1 MNPRTIRDKERR
13 ETMSTRDSIDF
24 SQLPGVVICK
34 DKEGRFLWA
43 NNEAVKIAGLDD
55 FSQMAG
61 KTDYDESISWH
72 KGASGYRK
80 LETEAMDT
88 GRSAAGV
95 EVASKDG
102 ITARFLTYKTPV
114 RNSDGEITGVM
125 LVALEVSDELLQQL
139 NDALK

>member
-1 MNPRTIRDKERR
+1 
-13 ETMSTRDSIDF
+13 MSTHDSIDF
-24 SQLPGVVICK
+24 SQLPGVIICK

-43 NNEAVKIAGLDD
+43 NDEAVELAGFDG

-80 LETEAMDT
+80 LETQAMDT

-95 EVASKDG
+95 EVASKEG
-102 ITARFLTYKTPV
+102 IPTRFLTHKTPV

-125 LVALEVSDELLQQL
+125 LVALEVSDKLLQQL

>member
-1 MNPRTIRDKERR
+1 
-13 ETMSTRDSIDF
+13 MSTHDSIDF
-24 SQLPGVVICK
+24 SQLPGVIACK

-43 NNEAVKIAGLDD
+43 NDEAVKLAGFDD

-72 KGASGYRK
+72 EGAGGYRK

-88 GRSAAGV
+88 GRLAAGV

-102 ITARFLTYKTPV
+102 ISARFLTYKTPV
-114 RNSDGEITGVM
+114 TNSEGEITGVM
-125 LVALEVSDELLQQL
+125 LVSLEVSDELLQQL
-139 NDALK
+139 NDLLK

>member
-1 MNPRTIRDKERR
+1 
-13 ETMSTRDSIDF
+13 MSTHDSIDF
-24 SQLPGVVICK
+24 SQLPGVIICK

-43 NNEAVKIAGLDD
+43 NDEAVKIAGFDD
-55 FSQMAG
+55 FSQLAG

-72 KGASGYRK
+72 KGAAGYRN
-80 LETEAMDT
+80 LETQAMET
-88 GRSAAGV
+88 GSLAAGV
-95 EVASKDG
+95 EVASKEG
-102 ITARFLTYKTPV
+102 VSTRFLTHKTPV